1 MRIARQRGT
10 PACVRFLT
18 AEHLGHEREIRRR
31 RLSRLSRIRGMH
43 RIPSLREM
51 RNHFPAVQFCPN
63 GSFYASRS
71 LGFVKDGADG
81 FEFTAAA

>member
-1 MRIARQRGT
+1 
-10 PACVRFLT
+10 
-18 AEHLGHEREIRRR
+18 
-31 RLSRLSRIRGMH
+31 MH

-71 LGFVKDGADG
+71 LGFVKYGADG
-81 FEFTAAA
+81 FEFPAATYLADNVSMAHDT